1 MQIGIR
7 LHDLAGETLAERLDS
22 ADRMGLDCVHLALG
36 KAAQDL
42 NVSADGLTTGF
53 GSWLQSELSKR
64 NLSVAVLGCYLNL
77 ATTDRLQ
84 LSRAVQAYEAH
95 LRFSR
100 LLGGCVVGTETG
112 APNAE
117 YRFEPACHTT
127 DALELLIDRLRP
139 VVRMAEQ
146 LGALIAIEP
155 VYRHIVSTPERART
169 VLDAIDSP
177 NLRVILD
184 PVNLLHESNY
194 RQRDEIV
201 DRALS
206 LLGPSTEVLHLKDYR
221 MENGILTACAAGTGD
236 MNFLPIL
243 RYVKQHKP
251 CLYATLEDVTPQNAA
266 SAKDFIL
273 SEYQRA

>member
-7 LHDLAGETLAERLDS
+7 LHDLDGETLAERLDCAS
-22 ADRMGLDCVHLALG
+22 RMGFECVHLAFA
-36 KAAQDL
+36 KAARDL
-42 NVSADGLTTGF
+42 NVSPSGLTTGL
-53 GSWLQSELSKR
+53 GSWLQRELSKR

-77 ATTDRLQ
+77 ATNDRLQ
-84 LSRAVQAYEAH
+84 LPRTVEDYKAH

-127 DALELLIDRLRP
+127 NALELLIERLRP

-155 VYRHIVSTPERART
+155 VYRHIVSTPERARA
-169 VLDAIDSP
+169 VLDAIGSP

-194 RQRDEIV
+194 LQRDEIIN
-201 DRALS
+201 RALL

-221 MENGILTACAAGTGD
+221 MENGVLTACAAGTGD
-236 MNFLPIL
+236 MDFLPIL
-243 RYVKQHKP
+243 RYVKQNKP
-251 CLYATLEDVTPQNAA
+251 YLYATLENVTPLSAA